1 MALIYI
7 VEDDAS
13 IREIETIALK
23 NSNYM
28 VQAFE
33 RASVFYEKMEE
44 LLPDLI
50 LLDIMLPD
58 EDGYRIVRRLRSNPK
73 TRHIPV
79 MMITA
84 KTTEMDMVKGLDD
97 GADDYIRKP
106 FSVMELLSRVRALL
120 RRTQEKEPEQLLVGK
135 ILLDNERHTV
145 VAGERSVELT
155 LKEYELLRYLMRN
168 EDIVLSRESIM
179 LSVWGVDFEGE
190 SRTVDMHIKTLRQ
203 KLGEQGKQI
212 RTVQKAVRNHETEDQ
227 RKARSDFADC
237 DHSDRGRHHT
247 GVLRIVPDTGAQR
260 SSPERKPFD
269 GNGSLSER
277 LCIGEQEYRRAAA
290 SELRGLAHYL
300 DR

>member
-155 LKEYELLRYLMRN
+155 LKEFELLCLLLRNAGVELTLKEYELLRYLMRN

-212 RTVQKAVRNHETEDQ
+212 RTV
-227 RKARSDFADC
+227 
-237 DHSDRGRHHT
+237 RGV
-247 GVLRIVPDTGAQR
+247 GYAIGAE
-260 SSPERKPFD
+260 SSEE
-269 GNGSLSER
+269 S
-277 LCIGEQEYRRAAA
+277 
-290 SELRGLAHYL
+290 
-300 DR
+300 